1 MRLLVLLAATLLAAQ
16 AAHAERA
23 TERYAPSQIY
33 VAHALLE
40 RARAAAGLQDL
51 RTAATYAKQAQVD
64 ARIAWG
70 MTDAAGLRAEAA
82 QIAAD
87 AAAIVTMSNRVP
99 IAASYP
105 SPSGP
110 PPGAAPSP
118 R

>member
-1 MRLLVLLAATLLAAQ
+1 MRFIVAIVAALAAAQ

-33 VAHALLE
+33 VARALLE
-40 RARAAAGLQDL
+40 RARAAASLQEFAA
-51 RTAATYAKQAQVD
+51 AATYAKQAQVD

-70 MTDAAGLRAEAA
+70 MTDAAALRAEAA
-82 QIAAD
+82 EIAG
-87 AAAIVTMSNRVP
+87 AASAIVTTSNRVP
-99 IAASYP
+99 IAASYR

-110 PPGAAPSP
+110 QPVAVPSP